1 MNNEEFLRKEIK
13 FMSELLREI
22 ILVFPETKKHIE
34 EKIIERTNKNKEI
47 EDKLDGVK
55 DKFYRMFR

>member
-1 MNNEEFLRKEIK
+1 MNNEEFLRGEIK